1 MSQDVKSFLAKPV
14 KITSGNFS
22 PTDTFSTFSA
32 VFLPL
37 QAVDEPVY
45 AQKLAGFLGF
55 RATMVIRMVVNANR
69 FQQGR
74 YMLIYAPVG
83 GADTSLASHGIWVN
97 DHLSTLV
104 QRTTMPH
111 VELDLCCDTECTIK
125 IPFNSALNYYPIAS
139 SSGTNGLGQWGML
152 LVNPYV
158 PLASVTG
165 NLTAA
170 YTVYCHFED
179 VQLVSA
185 TVPQSPRLAFTKK
198 SKKSESEVEQDSVN
212 IGPVSSAL
220 IKVRDAANIFSN
232 VPLISSYASSV
243 SWFSDI
249 AANAAKV
256 FGWSKP
262 VVLAPST
269 RVTQNYLPYFANT
282 DATDLSFPLSYS
294 STNSVGTACG
304 FSGTDVDEMSIPF
317 LASIPVWMA
326 TQSWATETT
335 MPVDTLILNTDV
347 SPSAGMFST
356 VVNTATF
363 FHFSPLQYL
372 TQFFSYW
379 RGSIVYK
386 LKFVKTEFHSGR
398 LSVTFNPY
406 NSLVFGTVTPTLA
419 DSPFI
424 HRQII
429 DIREA
434 NEFTFVI
441 PYVADSPYRSTT
453 LSDPGEI
460 GTFTIRVLDPL
471 VAPSTV
477 SQTVSI
483 IIEKHAGPDM
493 ELAVP
498 RINNFNYFTGIT
510 PQSGSAFSSVEQGST
525 VCSNLNTTIGNSVVQ
540 SDGNV
545 NSLHCIGEK
554 ILNLRSLLKIPQ
566 ALSFVSVTPAAN
578 YLNIIPYIITAG
590 RVNGVTNTSPV
601 VNSDNYSRLACCYL
615 YSRGGVRLKFLDN
628 SAVTIPQPIAVVLD
642 TRTVTGT
649 TFRSNGIVWNSANA
663 ASTTNATDRSN
674 MPVVVYRSGYSGEVQ
689 IPQYH
694 RYHSRLNSYCV
705 GANGLPY
712 SADSVGFS
720 PQIAVTRKTIPNAI
734 VDCIPYRSI
743 SDDGNFGGFLSV
755 PPMLGVTSVDT

>member
-1 MSQDVKSFLAKPV
+1 MNQDIKSFLAKPV
-14 KITSGNFS
+14 KITSGNFTS
-22 PTDTFSTFSA
+22 TDTFSTFSA

-45 AQKLAGFLGF
+45 GQKLAGFLGF
-55 RATMVIRMVVNANR
+55 RATMVLRMVVNANR

-74 YMLIYAPVG
+74 YMLIYVPVG

-111 VELDLCCDTECTIK
+111 VELDLCCDTECTIR
-125 IPFNSALNYYPIAS
+125 IPFNSAMNFYPIAS
-139 SSGTNGLGQWGML
+139 ASGTNGLGQWGML
-152 LVNPYV
+152 LVSPYV
-158 PLASVTG
+158 PLAAATG

-185 TVPQSPRLAFTKK
+185 TVPQSSRLAFSKK
-198 SKKSESEVEQDSVN
+198 SKKSDTEIEQDSAN
-212 IGPVSSAL
+212 IGPISSAL
-220 IKVRDAANIFSN
+220 IKVRDASNIFANI
-232 VPLISSYASSV
+232 PLISSYASSV
-243 SWFSDI
+243 SWFADI
-249 AANAAKV
+249 GANAAKV
-256 FGWSKP
+256 FGWSRP

-282 DATDLSFPLSYS
+282 DASDHSFPLSYS

-335 MPVDTLILNTDV
+335 MPVDTLIVNTDV

-406 NSLVFGTVTPTLA
+406 NSLVFGTVTPDLST
-419 DSPFI
+419 SPFI

-441 PYVADSPYRSTT
+441 PYVSDSPYRVTS
-453 LSDPGEI
+453 LIDSGEI

-471 VAPSTV
+471 VAPATV

-483 IIEKHAGPDM
+483 IIEF
-493 ELAVP
+493 AVP
-498 RINNFNYFTGIT
+498 RINNWNYFSGIT
-510 PQSGSAFSSVEQGST
+510 PQSGSAFSSVDQGST
-525 VCSNLNTTIGNSVVQ
+525 VCSNLNTTIGNAIVQ
-540 SDGNV
+540 GDNSI
-545 NSLHCIGEK
+545 NSLHCVGEK
-554 ILNLRSLLKIPQ
+554 IVNMRSLLKLPQ
-566 ALSFVSVTPAAN
+566 AMSFVGANTPAVL
-578 YLNIIPYIITAG
+578 LNIIPYIITAG
-590 RVNGVTNTSPV
+590 RVNGAVNTAPLI
-601 VNSDNYSRLACCYL
+601 NSDNYSRLACCYL

-628 SAVTIPQPIAVVLD
+628 SAVTVPQPIAVALD
-642 TRTVTGT
+642 TRSPVGT
-649 TFRSNGIVWNSANA
+649 TGVRVSGVVWSAGTNVGGTA
-663 ASTTNATDRSN
+663 NATDRSN
-674 MPVVVYRSGYSGEVQ
+674 MPMVVYRSGYSGEVQ
-689 IPQYH
+689 VPQYH

-705 GANGLPY
+705 GANGIPY
-712 SADSVGFS
+712 NTDAVAFS
-720 PQIAVTRKTIPNAI
+720 PQLGITRRAIPNATI
-734 VDCIPYRSI
+734 DCVTYRSI
-743 SDDGNFGGFLSV
+743 SDDGNFGSFLSV
-755 PPMLGVTSVDT
+755 PPMLGVTSADT